1 MFPSYRAN
9 QLTGCR
15 ANQLTGFYMMETLVV
30 KGLINY
36 ILPQTQSFKFKHLCI
51 FLIFLFLFFLSS
63 NIRIHFF
70 FSQKQSSKGKHSKK
84 NSTFL
89 FKSYDSFAVLYFG
102 CTNFHFKGDRKIEVI
117 LITWV
122 ILTLNMVGF
131 FNFIN

>member
-36 ILPQTQSFKFKHLCI
+36 ILTQTQSFKFKHLCI

-63 NIRIHFF
+63 NKRIHFF
-70 FSQKQSSKGKHSKK
+70 SRRNKAARVNTPKRTVRFYSNLTIRLQYFILAAQIFISKVTEKLK
-84 NSTFL
+84 L
-89 FKSYDSFAVLYFG
+89 F
-102 CTNFHFKGDRKIEVI
+102 
-117 LITWV
+117 
-122 ILTLNMVGF
+122 
-131 FNFIN
+131 

>member
-70 FSQKQSSKGKHSKK
+70 SRRNKAARVNTPKRTVRFYSNLTIRLQYFILAAQIFISKVTEKLK
-84 NSTFL
+84 L
-89 FKSYDSFAVLYFG
+89 F
-102 CTNFHFKGDRKIEVI
+102 
-117 LITWV
+117 
-122 ILTLNMVGF
+122 
-131 FNFIN
+131 